1 MPSNTD
7 LNPQAGI
14 QGTSALYKFNSSPNT
29 RAVVSQKC
37 RMMTPAYGSA
47 DGLLYQIGVVSE
59 FTLSGSSRDAG
70 EYRGV
75 GFGDQI
81 AELVPGTTG
90 VHTVSFNRALLYL
103 SNAHQAFGYAGGID
117 GPVRTL
123 QQHRWPFDVEQQLVF
138 STLADTEAPSQ
149 GPKGLVDIDFAS
161 QNATSGE
168 RVPTQVPGPNGEPVD
183 VGENPLAGQAGS
195 QKHKA
200 LITYCEGCWIT
211 SLDNGSMAA
220 DGGVI
225 SQSIEANVTDVHDL
239 YSTYGEFMAT
249 GNDPTLGQNS
259 SLLYNERSATVAAR
273 EVGNPQQVPAPVA
286 DAPPPVDPNAPNG
299 DPGAN
304 I

>member
-1 MPSNTD
+1 MAVTNKD
-7 LNPQAGI
+7 MNPQAGV

-37 RMMTPAYGSA
+37 RVLTPAYGSD

-59 FTLSGSSRDAG
+59 FSISGSSRDAG
-70 EYRGV
+70 EYRGI

-81 AELVPGTTG
+81 AELVPGVTG
-90 VHTVSFNRALLYL
+90 VHTVSFTRALLYL
-103 SNAHQAFGYAGGID
+103 SNAHQAFGYAGGVD

-138 STLADTEAPSQ
+138 STLADTEAPTTSVT
-149 GPKGLVDIDFAS
+149 KGLVDVDFTS
-161 QNATSGE
+161 QNATNGQLTTGE
-168 RVPTQVPGPNGEPVD
+168 LVEEVRGQIQNRAP
-183 VGENPLAGQAGS
+183 GQAGS
-195 QKHKA
+195 NKHKA

-211 SLDNGSMAA
+211 SLDPGGMTS

-225 SQSIEANVTDVHDL
+225 NQSVEANVTDVHDL

-259 SLLYNERSATVAAR
+259 SLLYGTATSNRTRSVNTA
-273 EVGNPQQVPAPVA
+273 
-286 DAPPPVDPNAPNG
+286 VDPT
-299 DPGAN
+299 
-304 I
+304 